1 MTIGQSD
8 ASKPKVFVGHSNES
22 PHDNR
27 ATARAAKY
35 REMANKTTSA
45 PCVSKK
51 QSKGQ
56 VSQQPYEFSGPVD
69 DVKDVRGHPAQVLD
83 PQRDACQARYHNGPP
98 SPDRTEFCDGQ
109 YLVSRL
115 HLPRETQ
122 REMTDVKCSA
132 KGESLQQTASSA
144 KGKYLE
150 GLRKVESNPA
160 LVPKSKDQEQPS
172 EEEYQNELA
181 LSGDKVKEKP
191 LNSKR
196 RAEDT
201 KVPHKKSRTSMATDT
216 NKRLETF
223 ACPYYRKHPE
233 RYLDCINLKMI
244 RISDVKQ
251 HLKRRHT
258 FNYSCTRCFEGF
270 SSSKTYEDH
279 VLKQSCPITDCNN
292 NDGVSPDAQEALKYR
307 VDRSSSSERQWHE
320 ICRILFGTLGL
331 SLSPYQDGV
340 FKEITGIIRGI
351 WKSEEQ
357 GIISSLRETQNVPCA
372 TQLRPLLFEI
382 LAKVEDCFEQKEKKS
397 PERNPAER
405 SESIEYTATKLRDE
419 GKSEHD
425 CKPPGF
431 STIKNNNGSYNPMQ
445 DWPYSASLDTSN
457 SIFNYSM
464 LPDYQNQQVG
474 CPFMNLSVHHPED
487 EINWHSIGPNS
498 ITSMENVVAHQVSM
512 ENFAFT
518 EDDLHS
524 AQMPDMFD

>member
-1 MTIGQSD
+1 MKIGQSN
-8 ASKPKVFVGHSNES
+8 ALKPKVFVGHSNGT
-22 PHDNR
+22 PYDIF
-27 ATARAAKY
+27 ATAAAAKD
-35 REMANKTTSA
+35 RGLASTTSS
-45 PCVSKK
+45 PYGLNK
-51 QSKGQ
+51 QSNGQ
-56 VSQQPYEFSGPVD
+56 ESQQSYEIVGTAIDIKDPHGYHVQALNPPKDDCQGRFYDTRYLASGLY
-69 DVKDVRGHPAQVLD
+69 PA
-83 PQRDACQARYHNGPP
+83 REAHMET
-98 SPDRTEFCDGQ
+98 TEVELLHDG
-109 YLVSRL
+109 
-115 HLPRETQ
+115 
-122 REMTDVKCSA
+122 D
-132 KGESLQQTASSA
+132 GLQQRTASSTR
-144 KGKYLE
+144 GKYSE
-150 GLRKVESNPA
+150 DIGTMESKPA
-160 LVPKSKDQEQPS
+160 LLPKDNSQEQLCKEGHQKYS
-172 EEEYQNELA
+172 TF
-181 LSGDKVKEKP
+181 SDDKVKDKTS
-191 LNSKR
+191 NSKR
-196 RAEDT
+196 RADDT
-201 KVPHKKSRTSMATDT
+201 KAPHKRSRTSVTTDT
-216 NKRLETF
+216 DKRLETF
-223 ACPYYRKHPE
+223 ACPYYRKEPE
-233 RYLDCINLKMI
+233 RYLDCLNLKML

-270 SSSKTYEDH
+270 LSSNTYEEH
-279 VLKQSCPITDCNN
+279 VLLKSCPITECNN
-292 NDGVSPDAQEALKYR
+292 NYGLSPVAQQALKDR
-307 VDRSSSSERQWHE
+307 VDRSSSPERQWHE
-320 ICRILFGTLGL
+320 ISRILFGKLGL
-331 SLSPYQDGV
+331 SLNPYQDGV